1 MISPFSSHFE
11 KATVP
16 MNATIPI
23 SKMISTNALESIAI
37 ERIAVMA
44 IKLMPIASRAMTLS
58 GVVGPFTRRK
68 TNNKD
73 EMATMNNE
81 RPMIN

>member
-1 MISPFSSHFE
+1 
-11 KATVP
+11 
-16 MNATIPI
+16 
-23 SKMISTNALESIAI
+23 
-37 ERIAVMA
+37 MA

-73 EMATMNNE
+73 EMATINNE